1 MDQNQTKCQ
10 TDFQKISWFYPHKRY
25 CNIQSYRPVVCAK
38 SKYCNLSC
46 VPRESPN
53 STTHNPLHTA
63 TTTYNILQTL
73 RHKYTIPQTTSDL
86 IRLFLSYIIS
96 IPWENLNNMGQAGFQ
111 WISQFSQHVSNL
123 WLNPIL
129 QTAIKFA
136 SIVVLIVIAF
146 FLAGLVKTLIIKLF
160 RRFAIDNKISKL
172 LWANIE
178 LTDVAS
184 MLGYYL
190 IILFFLPGILQSIW
204 LGQMVAPIQNV
215 INSIVW
221 FIPQLI
227 SATIIGIIFYIV
239 AKVIWDIVS
248 KFVTSV
254 DLPAL
259 LSKIGITDI
268 TLNIE
273 QISRVIKGSIVALVL
288 LIWSSQ
294 IFWLLGLNEVGML
307 VTNVISGIGSIILWG
322 AIIWLGLYLGNIIAE
337 FVSLSASKS
346 SKMLSMICKYG
357 IIIFAVLIWLDK
369 MGVPSNLINL
379 LVMIVL
385 GSLGLGFAL
394 AIWLWAKESIW
405 SEVKDLIHNL
415 KK

>member
-1 MDQNQTKCQ
+1 M
-10 TDFQKISWFYPHKRY
+10 
-25 CNIQSYRPVVCAK
+25 
-38 SKYCNLSC
+38 
-46 VPRESPN
+46 
-53 STTHNPLHTA
+53 
-63 TTTYNILQTL
+63 
-73 RHKYTIPQTTSDL
+73 
-86 IRLFLSYIIS
+86 
-96 IPWENLNNMGQAGFQ
+96 ENLNNMGQAGFQ

-294 IFWLLGLNEVGML
+294 IFWLLGLDEVGML